1 MSDPNAPTEKPI
13 KEDQEGGASSRPA
26 LLNIKSMPVNTALQF
41 STDVLDPVV
50 FSQTFCRFQLAQ
62 KGFLHPNSQL
72 TIQLED
78 NSGGKRAFPFT
89 NVGLFSCIERAVLK
103 TVDGRVL
110 CSTED
115 LNHLQG
121 LKSTI
126 ITNSANKEREQ
137 YKTGRQNAYSNLY
150 THASVTDASFI
161 GLDNNKD
168 YNTAEATGNTVE
180 NHLLNSNESIF
191 SLSLHE
197 LFPYLKSGNQLPL
210 YMMPTIQIELYW
222 SPQTWVTTGTRS
234 ARMCAPGD
242 SGETYPII
250 KANTQI
256 FADYLFYSGDFMQ
269 EYKQKNNNMTFP
281 YIDYRLARN
290 SITVAQ
296 LSNAVR
302 NVGGNGMV
310 VTKVFYGVD
319 NAVATADTKLLGPY
333 VANGTSVLAEA
344 RNVQRSNLSTNLFYN
359 NEFLF
364 PQTVTNCA
372 THFHHLIN
380 AEGVPCFLTRDA
392 YSGEGG
398 ALGGVGAQTW
408 ETLVQQTE
416 FAAKSFWQGTRLN
429 KAERV
434 NTKGI
439 DLHIAGTFA
448 ADGTIRCWLEVMRF
462 ATLKDGQLEVF
473 YV

>member
-1 MSDPNAPTEKPI
+1 MSEPTKPTETPVK
-13 KEDQEGGASSRPA
+13 DAQEGAATTRPA

-50 FSQTFCRFQLAQ
+50 FSQEFCRFQLAQ

-72 TIQLED
+72 TIQLEN
-78 NSGGKRAFPFT
+78 NSGGTRAFPFT

-115 LNHLQG
+115 LNHLQAC
-121 LKSTI
+121 KSTF

-137 YKTGRQNAYSNLY
+137 YKTGRQNAYTNLY
-150 THASVTDASFI
+150 TDANSTDGAFV

-168 YNTAEATGNTVE
+168 YDSTTGNVVE
-180 NHLLNSNESIF
+180 NHLLNGNESIF

-210 YMMPTIQIELYW
+210 YMMPSVQIELYW
-222 SPQTWVTTGTRS
+222 SPQTWATTGTRS
-234 ARMCAPGD
+234 ARMCNPST
-242 SGETYPII
+242 SGETYPIL

-256 FADYLFYSGDFMQ
+256 FADYLFYSGDFMA
-269 EYKQKNNNMTFP
+269 EYKQKNNNLTFP
-281 YIDYRLARN
+281 YVDYRLARN
-290 SITVAQ
+290 SITVGQ
-296 LSNAVR
+296 LADAVR

-310 VTKVFYGVD
+310 ITKLFYGVD
-319 NAVATADTKLLGPY
+319 TAVATADQKLLGPY
-333 VANGTSVLAEA
+333 VAKGNSVLAEA
-344 RNVQRSNLSTNLFYN
+344 RNVQRSNLGTNVFYN

-364 PQTVTNCA
+364 PQTVNNCA

-380 AEGVPCFLTRDA
+380 AEGIPCFLTRDA

-398 ALGGVGAQTW
+398 SLGGGGAQRW
-408 ETLVQQTE
+408 ETTTLQTE
-416 FAAKSFWQGTRLN
+416 LAANSFWQGARLN
-429 KAERV
+429 KAERI

-439 DLHIAGTFA
+439 DLHVSGTFGNAGTL
-448 ADGTIRCWLEVMRF
+448 RCWLEVMRF
-462 ATLKDGQLEVF
+462 ATLKDGMLEVY